1 MRMLMN
7 VKIPTDRF
15 NEAVRNGTVGS
26 KLRGILEELKPE
38 AVYFTEQDGLRGAV
52 LIVNLDDPAQ
62 VPVLAEPWFLAFD
75 ARVKFQIA
83 MTPEDLH
90 RAGLESLGKKWG

>member
-7 VKIPTDRF
+7 VTIPTNRF

-75 ARVKFQIA
+75 AKVKFQIA
-83 MTPEDLH
+83 MTPEDLQ